1 MLCFLLGRKM
11 YEGAGL
17 GEADLEHAM
26 TVMGLGDPGEGSVE
40 PGPEWVVGLLEHYPE
55 TVSLFAAACPE
66 HFPEPEAVHKKRVT
80 LHKPPLEEAAAGFP
94 GGEKALRAA
103 FREANALDCALYEA
117 AARRFAERR
126 AERERAGGQATAV
139 EVLGDRYD
147 YLLKYRKKQS
157 IARPFAPDDGRGL
170 EPIAEIGALAN
181 TWPMSGFV
189 LRACLTDGRRLRQ
202 WTLATRRQRQRLRA
216 AAAGGPGG
224 RARSPSRR
232 PGRTTLRATFSRS
245 ATRMR
250 SRPWTR
256 RTRYKRWSESWR
268 GFARRRAGASP
279 AS

>member
-1 MLCFLLGRKM
+1 MERLEPRATSLREYLLHPQTANPMLCFLLGRKM

-17 GEADLEHAM
+17 GEPDLEHAM
-26 TVMGLGDPGEGSVE
+26 AVMGLADPGEGGVE
-40 PGPEWVVGLLEHYPE
+40 QGPEWVVGLLEHYPE

-94 GGEKALRAA
+94 GGEEALRAA

-126 AERERAGGQATAV
+126 AERERAGGQAAAV

-170 EPIAEIGALAN
+170 EPIADIGALAN
-181 TWPMSGFV
+181 TFGPCPALCSE
-189 LRACLTDGRRLRQ
+189 
-202 WTLATRRQRQRLRA
+202 LA
-216 AAAGGPGG
+216 
-224 RARSPSRR
+224 
-232 PGRTTLRATFSRS
+232 
-245 ATRMR
+245 
-250 SRPWTR
+250 
-256 RTRYKRWSESWR
+256 
-268 GFARRRAGASP
+268 
-279 AS
+279 